1 MSGMLMVFP
10 AVVSSDLTMIGIM
23 GLEPSPLALPMYF
36 LKREARTYSERKD
49 ASHFW
54 MRDALLRVVSA
65 I

>member
-1 MSGMLMVFP
+1 
-10 AVVSSDLTMIGIM
+10 
-23 GLEPSPLALPMYF
+23 MYF

-54 MRDALLRVVSA
+54 MRLALLRVVSA